1 MLKFFSSIYKEIIIL
16 IRDKAGL
23 AILFLMPMFL
33 ILVMTLIQDSTYKKL
48 DETQLNVLF
57 LDLDGDSL
65 GIGIEKGLETS
76 GFFALTS
83 QVSNKPLNQETINQ
97 LVSEGKYQIGII
109 IMPGATESIR
119 NKAKSMIDE
128 AFVTG
133 NSGNETKHSMKEQG
147 RIIVYFDPVIK
158 NSFKQSV
165 ILALHNFKFGVESK
179 INFELFADEL
189 ANQFSTETKMKFD
202 FEGGVEIE
210 ELYATTK
217 FTETLP
223 NSVQH
228 NVPAWSIFAMF
239 FIIIPLTGNIIK
251 ERNSGNVLRLKLIPG
266 SYLVSM
272 TAKIMVYI
280 MVCLIQFGLMLTVGK
295 YILPLFG
302 TPVLALG
309 THKLALLF
317 MAIAVSL
324 SATGYGVMIGTLATT
339 HDQAASF
346 GSVSVII
353 LAALGGIW
361 VPVFIM
367 PQFMQKISV
376 LSPLNWA
383 LDGFYTLFLR
393 GGGFEEIWM
402 QTGLLITFF
411 AATLFIAYQVQRM
424 RRI

>member
-1 MLKFFSSIYKEIIIL
+1 MLKIITSIYKEILIL

-33 ILVMTLIQDSTYKKL
+33 IFVMTLIQDTTYKKL

-65 GIGIEKGLETS
+65 GIGIEKGLSAS
-76 GFFALTS
+76 GFFAIKNL
-83 QVSNKPLNQETINQ
+83 VNNEPLMQETVNQ
-97 LVSEGKYQIGII
+97 LVSEGKYQIGIV

-119 NKAKSMIDE
+119 NKAKAMIDE
-128 AFVTG
+128 AFVPE
-133 NSGNETKHSMKEQG
+133 NSGNETRHGMKEQG
-147 RIIVYFDPVIK
+147 RIVVYFDPVIK
-158 NSFKQSV
+158 NSFKHSV
-165 ILALHNFKFGVESK
+165 LMALQNFTFGVESK
-179 INFELFADEL
+179 ISFELFADEL
-189 ANQFSTETKMKFD
+189 ANQFSTENKMKFHP
-202 FEGGVEIE
+202 EGGVEIE
-210 ELYATTK
+210 ELYAATK

-228 NVPAWSIFAMF
+228 NVPAWAIFAMF

-251 ERNSGNVLRLKLIPG
+251 ERDSGSVLRLKLIPG

-295 YILPLFG
+295 NILPLFG
-302 TPVLALG
+302 TPVLVLG

-317 MAIAVSL
+317 MAISVSL
-324 SATGYGVMIGTLATT
+324 AATGYGVMIGTLATT

-367 PQFMQKISV
+367 PLIMQKISV

-393 GGGFEEIWM
+393 GGGFKDIWM
-402 QTGLLITFF
+402 QTGLLFAFF
-411 AATLFIAYQVQRM
+411 AVTLFIAYQVQRM
-424 RRI
+424 RRV

>member
-1 MLKFFSSIYKEIIIL
+1 MLKIITSIYKEFLIL

-33 ILVMTLIQDSTYKKL
+33 IFVMTLIQDSTYKKL

-65 GIGIEKGLETS
+65 GIGIENGLSAS
-76 GFFALTS
+76 GFFAIKNS
-83 QVSNKPLNQETINQ
+83 VNNEPLNQETVNQ
-97 LVSEGKYQIGII
+97 LVSEGKYQIGIV

-119 NKAKSMIDE
+119 NKARTMIDK
-128 AFVTG
+128 AFVSE
-133 NSGNETKHSMKEQG
+133 NSNNEIRHGMKEQG
-147 RIIVYFDPVIK
+147 RIIIYFDPVIK

-165 ILALHNFKFGVESK
+165 LMALQNFTFGVESK
-179 INFELFADEL
+179 ISFELFADEL

-202 FEGGVEIE
+202 PEGGVEIE
-210 ELYATTK
+210 SRYAATK

-228 NVPAWSIFAMF
+228 NVPAWAIFAMF

-251 ERNSGNVLRLKLIPG
+251 ERDSGSVLRLKLIPG

-280 MVCLIQFGLMLTVGK
+280 MVCLIQFGLMLIVGK

-324 SATGYGVMIGTLATT
+324 AATGYGVMIGTLATT

-367 PQFMQKISV
+367 PQIMQKISV

-393 GGGFEEIWM
+393 GGGFKDIWM
-402 QTGLLITFF
+402 QTGLLVAFF
-411 AATLFIAYQVQRM
+411 AVTLFIAYQVQRV
-424 RRI
+424 RRV

>member
-1 MLKFFSSIYKEIIIL
+1 MLKIITSIYKEFLIL

-33 ILVMTLIQDSTYKKL
+33 IFVMTLIQDSTYKKL

-65 GIGIEKGLETS
+65 GIGIEKGLSAS
-76 GFFALTS
+76 GFFAIKTS
-83 QVSNKPLNQETINQ
+83 VNNEPLMQETVNQ
-97 LVSEGKYQIGII
+97 LVSEGKYQIGIV

-119 NKAKSMIDE
+119 NKAKAMIDE
-128 AFVTG
+128 AFVPG
-133 NSGNETKHSMKEQG
+133 NSGNETRHGMKEQG

-158 NSFKQSV
+158 NSFKHSV
-165 ILALHNFKFGVESK
+165 LMALQNFTFGVESK
-179 INFELFADEL
+179 IRFELFAEEL

-202 FEGGVEIE
+202 PQGGVEIE
-210 ELYATTK
+210 ERYAATK

-228 NVPAWSIFAMF
+228 NVPAWAIFAMF

-251 ERNSGNVLRLKLIPG
+251 ERDSGSVLRLKLIPG

-280 MVCLIQFGLMLTVGK
+280 IVCLIQFGLMLTVGK

-324 SATGYGVMIGTLATT
+324 AATGYGVMIGTLATT

-367 PQFMQKISV
+367 PLIMQKISV

-393 GGGFEEIWM
+393 GGGFKDIWM
-402 QTGLLITFF
+402 QTGLLFAFF
-411 AATLFIAYQVQRM
+411 AVTLFIAYQVQRM
-424 RRI
+424 KRV

>member
-1 MLKFFSSIYKEIIIL
+1 MLKIITSIYKEFLIL

-33 ILVMTLIQDSTYKKL
+33 IFVMTLIQDTTYKKL

-65 GIGIEKGLETS
+65 GIGIEKGLAAS
-76 GFFALTS
+76 GFFAIKNS
-83 QVSNKPLNQETINQ
+83 VNNEPLSHETVNR
-97 LVSEGKYQIGII
+97 LVSEGKYQIGIV

-128 AFVTG
+128 AFVPG
-133 NSGNETKHSMKEQG
+133 NSGNETRHGMKEQG

-158 NSFKQSV
+158 NSFKQS
-165 ILALHNFKFGVESK
+165 ILMALQNFTFGVESK
-179 INFELFADEL
+179 ISFELFAEEL
-189 ANQFSTETKMKFD
+189 ANQFSTENKMKFD
-202 FEGGVEIE
+202 PQGGVEIE
-210 ELYATTK
+210 ERYAATK

-228 NVPAWSIFAMF
+228 NVPAWAIFAMF

-251 ERNSGNVLRLKLIPG
+251 ERDSGSILRLKLIPG

-272 TAKIMVYI
+272 TAKILVYI
-280 MVCLIQFGLMLTVGK
+280 MVCLVQFGLMLIVGK

-302 TPVLALG
+302 TPILALG
-309 THKLALLF
+309 EQKLALLF
-317 MAIAVSL
+317 MAIVVSL
-324 SATGYGVMIGTLATT
+324 AATGYGVMIGTLATT

-367 PQFMQKISV
+367 PQIMQKISI

-383 LDGFYTLFLR
+383 LDGFYTIFLR
-393 GGGFEEIWM
+393 GGGFSEIIV
-402 QTGLLITFF
+402 QSLLLLAFF
-411 AATLFIAYQVQRM
+411 AITLFVAYQVQRM
-424 RRI
+424 RKV

>member
-1 MLKFFSSIYKEIIIL
+1 
-16 IRDKAGL
+16 
-23 AILFLMPMFL
+23 
-33 ILVMTLIQDSTYKKL
+33 
-48 DETQLNVLF
+48 
-57 LDLDGDSL
+57 
-65 GIGIEKGLETS
+65 
-76 GFFALTS
+76 
-83 QVSNKPLNQETINQ
+83 
-97 LVSEGKYQIGII
+97 
-109 IMPGATESIR
+109 
-119 NKAKSMIDE
+119 MIDE
-128 AFVTG
+128 AFVPG
-133 NSGNETKHSMKEQG
+133 NSGSETRHGMKEQG

-165 ILALHNFKFGVESK
+165 LMALQNFTFGVESK
-179 INFELFADEL
+179 ISFELFAEEL
-189 ANQFSTETKMKFD
+189 ANQFSTENKMKFD
-202 FEGGVEIE
+202 PQGGVEIE
-210 ELYATTK
+210 ERYAATK

-228 NVPAWSIFAMF
+228 NVPAWAIFAMF

-251 ERNSGNVLRLKLIPG
+251 ERDSGSILRLKLIPG

-280 MVCLIQFGLMLTVGK
+280 MVCLVQFGLMLIVGK

-309 THKLALLF
+309 EHKLALLF
-317 MAIAVSL
+317 MAIVVSL
-324 SATGYGVMIGTLATT
+324 AATGYGVMIGTLATT

-367 PQFMQKISV
+367 PQIMQKISI

-383 LDGFYTLFLR
+383 LDGFYTIFLR
-393 GGGFEEIWM
+393 GGGFSDILL
-402 QTGLLITFF
+402 QSGLLLGFFTFTILISF
-411 AATLFIAYQVQRM
+411 HYQRM
-424 RRI
+424 KKS